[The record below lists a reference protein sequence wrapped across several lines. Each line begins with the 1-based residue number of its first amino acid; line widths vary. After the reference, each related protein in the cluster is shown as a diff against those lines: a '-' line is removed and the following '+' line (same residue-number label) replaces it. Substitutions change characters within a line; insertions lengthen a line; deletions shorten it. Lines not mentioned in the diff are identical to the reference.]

1 MTKPKRARSA
11 AAIDD
16 HVGARIRERRLMI
29 GLSQQE
35 LGEMIGI
42 SYQQVHKYERGI
54 NRVTAGRLY
63 EIARILDVPITYF
76 YEGFGQQAPRRVTP
90 HQRMLLE
97 FARNFAEIPDKRDQQ
112 ALRQLIR
119 ALAGLKKRALS

>member
-1 MTKPKRARSA
+1 MTKSERARSA

-16 HVGARIRERRLMI
+16 HVGARIRDRRFMI
-29 GLSQQE
+29 GLSQQQ
-35 LGEMIGI
+35 LGEMLGI

-76 YEGFGQQAPRRVTP
+76 YEALSQEAPRRVTP

-97 FARNFAEIPDKRDQQ
+97 LARSFAEIPNERHQE
-112 ALRQLIR
+112 ALSQLTR
-119 ALAGLKKRALS
+119 ALAGLKSGA